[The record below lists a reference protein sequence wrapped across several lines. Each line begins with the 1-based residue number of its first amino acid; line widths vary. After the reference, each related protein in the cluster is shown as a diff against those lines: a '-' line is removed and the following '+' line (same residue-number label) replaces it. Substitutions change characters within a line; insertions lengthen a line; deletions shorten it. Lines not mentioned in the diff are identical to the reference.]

1 MEESSHE
8 RIEPRQVF
16 RHNEVIHNPQSGNQ
30 RWLPMLLGSGLLLS
44 AVRSRHPLPYALAGG
59 TLIYCAVTNRWPF
72 ANLFGLGYSG
82 MPRQRATSVPH
93 GTGIKEERAVFI
105 NAEPREIY
113 RFWRNLENL
122 PRFMNQHVAVEQ
134 LDYKRSRWKVESVA
148 GTTFEWTAEIIN
160 QIPDELLAWRSLE
173 GADLDH
179 AGSVHFEK
187 VPSGG
192 TKVKVIMEYHPPAG
206 RVGVEVARLFGENPG
221 QLVDKSL
228 HRLKR
233 LVESGQA
240 GATASHQVQ
249 GSDL

>member
-8 RIEPRQVF
+8 IIEPQQVF
-16 RHNEVIHNPQSGNQ
+16 RHNDDARDNREVK
-30 RWLPMLLGSGLLLS
+30 RWLPMLLGTGLLLG
-44 AVRSRHPLPYALAGG
+44 AARSRHALPYALAGG
-59 TLIYCAVTNRWPF
+59 TLIYRAITNRWPF
-72 ANLFGLGYSG
+72 ANLFGLDYSG
-82 MPRQRATSVPH
+82 APRQRATSVPH

-122 PRFMNQHVAVEQ
+122 PRFMSQHVAVEQ
-134 LDYKRSRWKVESVA
+134 LDAKRSRWKVESMG

-160 QIPDELLAWRSLE
+160 EIPDELLAWRSLE

-187 VPSGG
+187 APYGG
-192 TKVKVIMEYHPPAG
+192 TKVTVIMEYRPPVG

-221 QLVDKSL
+221 HLVDKSL
-228 HRLKR
+228 QQLKR
-233 LVESGQA
+233 LVETGQA
-240 GATASHQVQ
+240 SATAGPQLH
-249 GSDL
+249 GSL